1 MSELIDNLGDWAWW
15 IIAGIMFV
23 LELLVPAFFFLWFGF
38 AALATAVILLLVP
51 MDWKLQVAMFAVFTV
66 VLLLISRRVF
76 GRTGWSTDKPL
87 LNRRLA
93 SFVGKSYVLET
104 PIKNG
109 NGSVRIN
116 DTIWKVQGADAP
128 AGTWV
133 KVTAVEGTVLLVEKA
148 EAGN

>member
-15 IIAGIMFV
+15 IIAGVMFV

-38 AALATAVILLLVP
+38 AALATAVILLFVP

-76 GRTGWSTDKPL
+76 GRTGWTTDKPL

>member
-1 MSELIDNLGDWAWW
+1 M
-15 IIAGIMFV
+15 
-23 LELLVPAFFFLWFGF
+23 
-38 AALATAVILLLVP
+38 
-51 MDWKLQVAMFAVFTV
+51 
-66 VLLLISRRVF
+66 
-76 GRTGWSTDKPL
+76 
-87 LNRRLA
+87 LNQRLA

-148 EAGN
+148 EAAN